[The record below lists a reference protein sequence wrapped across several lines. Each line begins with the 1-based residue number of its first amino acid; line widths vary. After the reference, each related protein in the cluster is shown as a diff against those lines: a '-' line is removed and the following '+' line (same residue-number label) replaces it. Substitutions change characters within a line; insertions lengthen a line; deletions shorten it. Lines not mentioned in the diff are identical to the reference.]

1 MSDRDLDPEG
11 DRVRAEVAP
20 RRPSLSGQDR
30 WLLLATLA
38 GPLAWCVQ
46 LAIDLP
52 MVRPLCKSGTVW
64 PLHAVTA
71 AALVVTLLGLAYC
84 WPRRGGHDEQ
94 TPSALL
100 AAEVAGTA
108 TPPAPLVVDGG
119 ARVAQDAPAQV
130 RGALAWAGVGLGLF
144 FVLLVI
150 ASDVPGFILEPCK

>member
-1 MSDRDLDPEG
+1 VSDAEG
-11 DRVRAEVAP
+11 ERVRAEVAP
-20 RRPSLSGQDR
+20 RRPELSGGDR
-30 WLLLATLA
+30 WLLLAALA
-38 GPLAWCVQ
+38 GPLAWSVQ

-71 AALVVTLLGLAYC
+71 AALLATLWGLAHC
-84 WPRRGGHDEQ
+84 FRRRGGHDYQ

-100 AAEVAGTA
+100 AADVAGRA
-108 TPPAPLVVDGG
+108 QPPAPLVVEGG
-119 ARVAQDAPAQV
+119 ARVTRDAPPPV
-130 RGALAWAGVGLGLF
+130 RGAVAWAGVGLGVF